1 MKLFRH
7 KSRYEGKYATQ
18 KEKTPDKEKNAPSKN
33 TARALLLST
42 LSLCVSMFFM
52 AGSTLAWYSSTVESS
67 VQVIQSGELSVAA
80 QYSTTPDV
88 EESWKDVDGQ
98 NIFHLGGDQIL
109 VPGETA
115 TVYLRVRNT
124 GDMDA
129 NIRLWLDAEDAPGD
143 SVNALEDLLCNVQS
157 STTCP
162 VGVPAEQEYI
172 PYDTYISNASLG
184 NQTYKLVKE
193 AAGAASSYQYYRICL
208 KKAANEAVA
217 GNVQVR
223 VRITADQIR
232 ANDDTTY
239 VPHDAYAVDDLND
252 LITALALGKKN
263 IALTQSLELT
273 DDLEISGEV
282 NIYGAGLATIF
293 CKGHNL
299 KLSGTVNVY
308 DTVIVQEANTTN
320 PALETT
326 GMVSLNGCTITA
338 KGTAG
343 TAVKATSGG
352 LTIRKSTLKAFCC
365 ISGWSDGS
373 TQNPNVVVV
382 DSRLTVENA
391 NPAAL
396 ALTVGTYTDAE
407 GVTHS
412 YNTHFSLIDTGIY
425 TTNSAD
431 ARTSQWHNV
440 NLITTKNCVY
450 NGQPIS

>member
-7 KSRYEGKYATQ
+7 KGRYEGKYAAQ
-18 KEKTPDKEKNAPSKN
+18 KENAPEKEKSSAPKN

-88 EESWKDVDGQ
+88 EDSWKDVSGQ

-157 STTCP
+157 GTTCP
-162 VGVPAEQEYI
+162 VGAPAEQEYI
-172 PYDTYISNASLG
+172 PYDTYISNVSLG
-184 NQTYKLVKE
+184 NRTYTLAKE
-193 AAGAASSYQYYRICL
+193 AAGAAPSYQYYRICL
-208 KKAANEAVA
+208 MKAANEAVA

-232 ANDDTTY
+232 TNGDTTY
-239 VPHDAYAVDDLND
+239 VPQDAYAVDDLND
-252 LITALALGKKN
+252 LINALALGKKN

-273 DDLEISGEV
+273 GDLEISSEV
-282 NIYGAGLATIF
+282 NIYGAGVATIF

-308 DTVIVQEANTTN
+308 DTVIVQEANTAN

-326 GMVSLNGCTITA
+326 GMVGLNSCTVTA
-338 KGTAG
+338 KGTSG

-373 TQNPNVVVV
+373 EQNPNVVVM

-391 NPAAL
+391 DPSAL
-396 ALTVGTYTDAE
+396 ALTVGTYTDAN
-407 GVTHS
+407 GVTQS

-425 TTNSAD
+425 TTNSVTAGT
-431 ARTSQWHNV
+431 AQWHNV
-440 NLITTKNCVY
+440 KLITTQNCVY